1 MFGGY
6 NFLECPAYPMLSI
19 MQNYEGKICVKAK
32 DTIMFYTGQ
41 QDAAAGTT
49 LSRYLQKHYPEP
61 RKFPQ
66 IVDSITDSDHIILYK
81 TPSGQTSY
89 AFSISGLEFLSGSL
103 SGTIA
108 CQNHDRILKLID
120 HLKTLMPIK
129 SKDSPC
135 PNVVP
140 VTRDDEKSR
149 DISDEECARKCAENE
164 KKMDD
169 LLDCIKT
176 QAIQEYIRDDSRKRR
191 YSATTDDASTLIS
204 SDGVEIEQLKTAAN
218 KVRKTLD
225 DLKTTMSN
233 TDDDMEFSNLVSRY
247 RVYAVEYYLLSQRI
261 TGMSRNLSSTLEDTV
276 KTGFDETQQM
286 HAASFIELQVE
297 IRKTQQKRE
306 AEIAEIKASLAEIQA
321 TQVKHGTCLADIQA
335 TLKSLVDMLSA
346 RA

>member
-6 NFLECPAYPMLSI
+6 NILESPAFPMLSI
-19 MQNYEGKICVKAK
+19 MKNYEGKVFVKAK
-32 DTIMFYTGQ
+32 EIIMFYTGQ
-41 QDAAAGTT
+41 QEAAAGST
-49 LSRYLQKHYPEP
+49 LSRYLQKNYPEP

-66 IVDSITDSDHIILYK
+66 IVDSIKDSDHIILFK

-89 AFSISGLEFLSGSL
+89 AFTVSGLEFLSESL
-103 SGTIA
+103 SGLVA
-108 CQNHDRILKLID
+108 CQNRDRILTLID
-120 HLKTLMPIK
+120 YLKTLL
-129 SKDSPC
+129 STETKDP
-135 PNVVP
+135 PPPEAVP
-140 VTRDDEKSR
+140 VTQDDDKYR

-191 YSATTDDASTLIS
+191 YSSITNDVSTPIP
-204 SDGVEIEQLKTAAN
+204 SDGAEIEQLKTAVN
-218 KVRKTLD
+218 KVKTTLD
-225 DLKTTMSN
+225 DLRKTMVD
-233 TDDDMEFSNLVSRY
+233 TDDDTEFQNLVSRY

-261 TGMSRNLSSTLEDTV
+261 TAMSRNLNSTLEDTV

-286 HAASFIELQVE
+286 HAASFIELQIE

-306 AEIAEIKASLAEIQA
+306 AEIAELKASIAEIQA
-321 TQVKHGTCLADIQA
+321 TQAKHGTCLADIQA